1 MIWPIRR
8 PCSARTA
15 PTSRI
20 GIAVHQ
26 GSVGNGQRPYLT
38 RAETLNLRAETLNLL
53 VGHPVLAAQ
62 RLVLETTESDFKAG
76 VQ

>member
-1 MIWPIRR
+1 
-8 PCSARTA
+8 
-15 PTSRI
+15 
-20 GIAVHQ
+20 VHQ